1 MSTMSKIAVIALIGV
16 IAWVVFGPGIG
27 PIFTRLLS
35 PSETVVLSTTTE
47 GEDGV
52 TVEEFQELEIITLL
66 GFDGIPAI
74 LDPTFVSAERAED
87 WMDPDEPV
95 LGLSINGDS
104 RAYSVRMLSQHEIVN
119 DVVGGLPVAVTW

>member
-1 MSTMSKIAVIALIGV
+1 MSRRTQIAMILLVAV
-16 IAWVVFGPGIG
+16 VAWVAFGPGIG
-27 PIFTRLLS
+27 PIFTSLLT

-47 GEDGV
+47 GDNGV
-52 TVEEFQELEIITLL
+52 PVEEFQELEIVTLL

-87 WMDPDEPV
+87 WMDPDESV

-104 RAYSVRMLSQHEIVN
+104 RAYSIRMLSRHEIVN
-119 DVVGGLPVAVTW
+119 DVVGGLPLAVTW